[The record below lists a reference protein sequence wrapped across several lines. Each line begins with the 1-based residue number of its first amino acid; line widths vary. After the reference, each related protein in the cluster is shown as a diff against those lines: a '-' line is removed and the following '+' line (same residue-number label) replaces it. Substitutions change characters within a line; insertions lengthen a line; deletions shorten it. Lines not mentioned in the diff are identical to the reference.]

1 LSRYRGEV
9 RPFKVGPDFIDPI
22 FHKRVSGNWSVNL
35 DTFIMSE
42 EQVRWLYSKY
52 GDKRVSIIEG
62 VMGFYD
68 GEDRGCSTYSVT
80 KALDIPTLLVIDA
93 SGSYITISALLKGI
107 LEYKRDNTVRG
118 VILNRVSSEMH
129 YRLIKRQIESDHSSI
144 EVLGWIKRE
153 LPSLKSTH
161 LGLDLEDLSSID
173 YISKEVLE
181 SVDIERLESIFRRDF
196 KPKKYSGYPF
206 PEIEKIDGKI
216 SVVFDRNFSFLYYD
230 NLQFLKESFRE
241 VEIIDSTR
249 DDRVSEDSDIVYIA
263 GGYIET
269 DIAYSR
275 VESSDRFRESLI
287 KHSKSKAIYGECAGL
302 LYLSKRVDDKIM
314 SGILDIEF
322 TLNSRFT
329 RLGYYYSERGIRGH
343 AFHYTKPTDETL
355 KRGICRL
362 KKRIDS
368 DGEFGSWGRDMV
380 YGTYLHTMFRATGL
394 KSNGWILNFS
404 AST

>member
-1 LSRYRGEV
+1 
-9 RPFKVGPDFIDPI
+9 
-22 FHKRVSGNWSVNL
+22 
-35 DTFIMSE
+35 M
-42 EQVRWLYSKY
+42 
-52 GDKRVSIIEG
+52 
-62 VMGFYD
+62 
-68 GEDRGCSTYSVT
+68 
-80 KALDIPTLLVIDA
+80 
-93 SGSYITISALLKGI
+93 
-107 LEYKRDNTVRG
+107 EYKRDNTVRG

-287 KHSKSKAIYGECAGL
+287 KHSKSKAIYGECAGF
-302 LYLSKRVDDKIM
+302 YIYQK
-314 SGILDIEF
+314 G
-322 TLNSRFT
+322 
-329 RLGYYYSERGIRGH
+329 
-343 AFHYTKPTDETL
+343 
-355 KRGICRL
+355 
-362 KKRIDS
+362 
-368 DGEFGSWGRDMV
+368 
-380 YGTYLHTMFRATGL
+380 
-394 KSNGWILNFS
+394 
-404 AST
+404 